1 MTFPAILYSTGDLP
15 SALFGMAVAL
25 VLAFFEKGLLVVA
38 LGAIAAVF
46 LGQIFLSL
54 L

>member
-1 MTFPAILYSTGDLP
+1 
-15 SALFGMAVAL
+15 
-25 VLAFFEKGLLVVA
+25 LAFYEKGLLIVA

-46 LGQIFLSL
+46 FSQIL